1 MKSFKWGFL
10 FYLGCLGVLLGSL
23 VLQKHL
29 SAIMIISVTCAVMM
43 FVGGTRILYL
53 CSLAGIGVAG
63 VAAYVLKQ
71 GYAMTRIKVWLDPF
85 SDFRGAGWQA
95 SQSWMAI
102 SSGGLW
108 GMGLGQ
114 GRQKHLFLPEPANDF
129 IFSVICE
136 ELGFVGAM
144 LVLLV
149 FAFFII
155 RGYIIAI
162 KAADKFGTL
171 IATGI
176 TTHIG
181 LQIVMNI
188 FVVSGIMPVTGI
200 SLPFFSYGGTS
211 LVVLMCEV
219 GVLLNISRFKALLP
233 EDKLENKISHRT
245 KSGFTEE

>member
-1 MKSFKWGFL
+1 
-10 FYLGCLGVLLGSL
+10 
-23 VLQKHL
+23 
-29 SAIMIISVTCAVMM
+29 
-43 FVGGTRILYL
+43 
-53 CSLAGIGVAG
+53 
-63 VAAYVLKQ
+63 
-71 GYAMTRIKVWLDPF
+71 
-85 SDFRGAGWQA
+85 
-95 SQSWMAI
+95 
-102 SSGGLW
+102 
-108 GMGLGQ
+108 MGLGQ

-162 KAADKFGTL
+162 KAADKFGRL